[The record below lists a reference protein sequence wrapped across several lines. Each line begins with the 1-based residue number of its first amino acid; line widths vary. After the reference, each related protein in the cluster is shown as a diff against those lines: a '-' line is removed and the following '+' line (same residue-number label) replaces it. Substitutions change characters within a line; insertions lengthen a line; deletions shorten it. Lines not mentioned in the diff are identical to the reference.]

1 MKAGFRCVKHQFNG
15 VCLFVQMT
23 VQQLVIVPGTDAPM
37 KHHLYHEERCV
48 PRAQPDLS
56 RLRRQAD
63 VFSGSN
69 ATQVPGD
76 PGEKGH
82 PGASI
87 PGLVSW
93 PSGTHLSLL
102 VCSYIV
108 VTLST

>member
-1 MKAGFRCVKHQFNG
+1 MKAGFGCVKHQFNG
-15 VCLFVQMT
+15 ACLFVQLT
-23 VQQLVIVPGTDAPM
+23 VQQLVLVPGTDAPM

-69 ATQVPGD
+69 VTHVPGEA
-76 PGEKGH
+76 GEKGH

-87 PGLVSW
+87 PGPVSW
-93 PSGTHLSLL
+93 PSETNLSQIVRL
-102 VCSYIV
+102 YIV